1 MLWVR
6 ISMRAKCTTLCNKV
20 CQWLATGWWFS
31 PGSPVSSINKTDGQ
45 DITEILLKMALKP
58 SNKQTN
64 KQTLVILKHC
74 SNRKIIPLRDHR
86 IKRNQAWQENRY
98 IVYYL
103 NFLLQSFY
111 PYLYSV
117 RNSRWPTN
125 LDSVE
130 ICFFIKSPLY
140 VHLIQTV
147 HDLIYNWVIFWKYF
161 PYYE

>member
-6 ISMRAKCTTLCNKV
+6 ISMRAKCTTLFNKV

-31 PGSPVSSINKTDGQ
+31 PGPPVSSTNKTDRQ

-64 KQTLVILKHC
+64 KQILVILKHC
-74 SNRKIIPLRDHR
+74 SNRNKIPLRDHR
-86 IKRNQAWQENRY
+86 IKRNQTWQENRY

-103 NFLLQSFY
+103 NFPLQNFFS
-111 PYLYSV
+111 YLYSV

-130 ICFFIKSPLY
+130 IFFYKKPPICPFNSNSAWLN
-140 VHLIQTV
+140 L
-147 HDLIYNWVIFWKYF
+147 
-161 PYYE
+161 